1 MEERYALAEGKG
13 RLTVRAAEGRV
24 ACEAMLPDDGR
35 GLYKA
40 YLSGPQGRFPLGAL
54 LPEGGTL
61 VLRRT
66 LSVGELERRG
76 VWPPTGGG
84 VELAYPAQRHPAAP
98 PAPPGWVREA
108 QPGRLMGEM
117 LLARCAGAAEGA
129 LLRREEDGFSLAL
142 PFRTDRRFPQTPLF
156 CFAKVENLGEEH
168 YAIFCFNRCG
178 CPRPP
183 HKGETQG

>member
-108 QPGRLMGEM
+108 QPGRRMGGD
-117 LLARCAGAAEGA
+117 AAGALCRRGGRRPAAPGGGRIFPGAPLPHGPALSADAAVLLCESGKPGGGA
-129 LLRREEDGFSLAL
+129 LRDFLLQSLRV
-142 PFRTDRRFPQTPLF
+142 PQ
-156 CFAKVENLGEEH
+156 A
-168 YAIFCFNRCG
+168 AA
-178 CPRPP
+178 
-183 HKGETQG
+183 

>member
-84 VELAYPAQRHPAAP
+84 VELAYPAQRHPA
-98 PAPPGWVREA
+98 VQH
-108 QPGRLMGEM
+108 QPHRKRDL
-117 LLARCAGAAEGA
+117 
-129 LLRREEDGFSLAL
+129 
-142 PFRTDRRFPQTPLF
+142 
-156 CFAKVENLGEEH
+156 
-168 YAIFCFNRCG
+168 
-178 CPRPP
+178 
-183 HKGETQG
+183 

>member
-24 ACEAMLPDDGR
+24 ACEAMRPDDGR

-142 PFRTDRRFPQTPLF
+142 PFRTDRRFPLTPLF

-183 HKGETQG
+183 HTGETQG

>member
-84 VELAYPAQRHPAAP
+84 VELA
-98 PAPPGWVREA
+98 
-108 QPGRLMGEM
+108 
-117 LLARCAGAAEGA
+117 EGA

-142 PFRTDRRFPQTPLF
+142 PFRTDRRFPLTPLF